1 MDDKNLN
8 KPIEAENDELE
19 DYEIEALFDAVDKIA
34 RGEEPDILPEKR
46 SREAVA
52 EEIATKPE
60 VTENPETA
68 PLIGEIEEID
78 LSDIKALD
86 NLLGNKMEEP
96 IANTEMESK
105 APAVEMKT
113 ETEERP
119 EGPEEKTEVE
129 PGASEDD
136 IDLFAL
142 LNGMGEEDEDL
153 KEIEDLLQKSDNN
166 EMIQTDSELEEQVT
180 EDVENSKRKNKKE
193 KKSWFKKKKKEE
205 KIEEQTSED
214 VPQNSPDTQ
223 LPDGIEALNLDN
235 VEVLNPDGIE
245 ELNLDG
251 INQEDFHLEEK
262 IPEKKEK
269 KQSFLSKLFA
279 LLFEEDE
286 PEVSDENEQI
296 LKELDEEDKKKGKK
310 TKKSKKGKK
319 NAVTVLDED
328 GNEAAI
334 PDKKKDKQKKT
345 KKEKVKKV
353 RPVTPENEKPGK
365 KVSKESI
372 ILVALFAAAIFAI
385 LFILVQVISPK
396 MAKEAA
402 IAAYNRQ
409 DYQTYYDALYGQN
422 RSEKEELMFR
432 HAEMILRSERKL
444 VAYDKF
450 MKKNM
455 RLEALDSLMQVV
467 AYYNEKYEDAVICGA
482 VTEMT
487 DLYHEALTFASEEFG
502 LDETKSRNIA
512 LNENDV
518 EYTRIL
524 TDIVSG
530 ENVEIPSDSETIPD
544 SEDPEMIPG
553 EEGMESMEYLP

>member
-46 SREAVA
+46 SRETVA
-52 EEIATKPE
+52 EEITTKSE
-60 VTENPETA
+60 VNENPETE

-78 LSDIKALD
+78 LSDINALD

-96 IANTEMESK
+96 IANTEMESQ
-105 APAVEMKT
+105 APAEKVET
-113 ETEERP
+113 EPEERP
-119 EGPEEKTEVE
+119 EGPEEKTEVDL
-129 PGASEDD
+129 GASEDD

-180 EDVENSKRKNKKE
+180 EDVENSKKKNKKE
-193 KKSWFKKKKKEE
+193 KKSFFKKKKKE
-205 KIEEQTSED
+205 I
-214 VPQNSPDTQ
+214 
-223 LPDGIEALNLDN
+223 PDGNKELNTDSIEALNLDSI
-235 VEVLNPDGIE
+235 EVLNSDGIE

-251 INQEDFHLEEK
+251 INPEDFNLEEK

-269 KQSFLSKLFA
+269 KQSFLSKLFT

-286 PEVSDENEQI
+286 PEVGDENEQI
-296 LKELDEEDKKKGKK
+296 LKELDEEDKKKA
-310 TKKSKKGKK
+310 KKSKKSQKGKK

-334 PDKKKDKQKKT
+334 PDKKKEKQKKP

-353 RPVTPENEKPGK
+353 KSVTPENEKPGK
-365 KVSKESI
+365 KVSKKSI

-432 HAEMILRSERKL
+432 HAEMILRTERKL
-444 VAYDKF
+444 IAYDKF

-502 LDETKSRNIA
+502 LDETKCRNIA
-512 LNENDV
+512 LNDNDV

-530 ENVEIPSDSETIPD
+530 ENVEIPGDSETIPD